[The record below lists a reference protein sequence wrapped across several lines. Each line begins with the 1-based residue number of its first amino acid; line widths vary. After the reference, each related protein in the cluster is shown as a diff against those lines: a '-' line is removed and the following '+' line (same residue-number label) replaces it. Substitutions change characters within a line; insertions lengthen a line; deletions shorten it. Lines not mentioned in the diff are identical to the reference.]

1 MDPTIE
7 LQNRNRNKKKH
18 RQKGNK
24 KEKDNDVPQ
33 ELIDE
38 AAKLGCE
45 VWEVEE
51 VKAKLEE
58 EGKMKE

>member
-1 MDPTIE
+1 MDQTIE

-18 RQKGNK
+18 RQKNK
-24 KEKDNDVPQ
+24 DKEEEVPQ

-51 VKAKLEE
+51 VKAKLQEKE
-58 EGKMKE
+58 KMKE

>member
-24 KEKDNDVPQ
+24 KDNDVPQ

-51 VKAKLEE
+51 VKAKLQE
-58 EGKMKE
+58 KKE